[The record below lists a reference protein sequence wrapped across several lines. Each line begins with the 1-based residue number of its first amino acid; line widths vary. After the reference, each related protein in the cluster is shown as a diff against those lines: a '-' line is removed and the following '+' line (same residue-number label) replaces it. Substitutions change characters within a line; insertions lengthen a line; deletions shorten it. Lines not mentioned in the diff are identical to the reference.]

1 MSPVDITNL
10 SSMRLKAYGKCIT
23 PLKSKEDVLEFVQKT
38 KENKDKHLI
47 VGGGTN
53 MVFGENTDELVIGKV
68 EIMGKKITK
77 EAEKE
82 IEIEVGAGESWDEF
96 VEFCVDAG
104 YAGIEALS
112 AIPGTVGASPVQ
124 NIGAYGQEVK
134 DTILSVTAYSLETND
149 FVDFSNQECEF
160 SYRNSFFKKNPNKFI
175 ISSVTFKLQLLSDLS
190 RRSFAKEDRIN
201 IVKIPDYKDV
211 KKYFEDRENA
221 FPTLKEIRE
230 AIIEIRKNKLP
241 DPKIIPNCGSFFKN
255 PFVSEE
261 VVNKIKVGFPSLPTF
276 QEENLFKIP
285 AGFLIDSLGFK
296 GQKLGNITV
305 YKNNALVLTNPERAS
320 FQDLLDAKELIQK
333 SVFDRFGIMLEPEV
347 NIIN

>member
-10 SSMRLKAYGKCIT
+10 SSMRLKAYGKYIT
-23 PLKSKEDVLEFVQKT
+23 PLKSKADILEFVQRA
-38 KENKDKHLI
+38 KENKEKHLV

-53 MVFGENTDELVIGKV
+53 MVFGENTKELAVGKV
-68 EIMGKKITK
+68 EIMGRNIIK
-77 EAEKE
+77 ETEKE
-82 IEIEVGAGESWDEF
+82 IEIEVGAGEMWDEF

-134 DTILSVTAYSLETND
+134 DTILSVTAYSLETNN
-149 FVDFSNQECEF
+149 FVNFSNQECEF

-175 ISSVTFKLQLLSDLS
+175 ISNVTFKLQLLSG
-190 RRSFAKEDRIN
+190 RRN
-201 IVKIPDYKDV
+201 VVKIPDYKDV
-211 KKYFEDRENA
+211 KKYFEDRENDS
-221 FPTLKEIRE
+221 PTLKEIRE

-241 DPKIIPNCGSFFKN
+241 DPRIIPNCGSFFKN

-261 VVNKIKVGFPSLPTF
+261 VVGKIKEEFPNLPTF
-276 QEENLFKIP
+276 PEQDLVKVP

-305 YKNNALVLTNPERAS
+305 YKNNALVLTNPECAS